1 MQCIIHGGPQM
12 YGCVCI
18 YVRYF
23 QQWSFEMLLPK
34 LASNRICEYDGFPDS
49 KINNA
54 LLFL

>member
-1 MQCIIHGGPQM
+1 MCGH
-12 YGCVCI
+12 VCI

-23 QQWSFEMLLPK
+23 QQWSVEMLLSK
-34 LASNRICEYDGFPDS
+34 LASDGICEYDGFPDS